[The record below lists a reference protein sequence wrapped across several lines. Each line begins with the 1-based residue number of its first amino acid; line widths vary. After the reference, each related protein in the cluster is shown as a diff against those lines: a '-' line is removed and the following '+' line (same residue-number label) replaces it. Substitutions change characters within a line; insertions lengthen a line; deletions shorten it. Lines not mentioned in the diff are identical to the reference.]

1 MADDRGL
8 KRLDGGGACKEAA
21 EEGSSGMRFHLQP
34 ADPFDLIRWLARTQ
48 SDPRKAVAELVQ
60 NSIDAG
66 ARTIA
71 VERRRVRGRPALIV
85 RDDGQGVLP
94 DRGREEALRHIGTH
108 IGHSHKLGL
117 SPSERHERVVAGQ
130 YGVGLLGF
138 WAVGRQMEL
147 RSRVAGSQAHVLT
160 LVEDRPVASLGRMP
174 IPLDAPDTFTEV
186 AILELHE
193 AALRPLVGRRLA
205 DYLAAELRGAILQS
219 GVSLEI
225 RDHLARGLAQKHF
238 CVTPR
243 RFDGVRL
250 DVPSEIAVDGYGPIQ
265 LELYLARGA
274 ERAAIQVACAG
285 TLVASDI
292 AELAALGFGD
302 PPWSGGEV
310 TGIVEFGGF
319 QVPPGTRRGVIPNAA
334 AAAFARAMTAFEPV
348 LWTELH
354 RVERD
359 RRAISDRHLVG
370 ELRRAMRGLRER
382 LPHYDLPDVGG
393 AGGEAGDLPVG
404 ARVTA
409 APKDEGP
416 LDGAPTDDVQPHLF
430 PPGPLAAVT
439 IAPRRIGVRP
449 GGERRVQARPVDAE
463 GRPVREGVRLEWSLD
478 HPAFAVR
485 GPGARPAVTAAAE
498 VIPGAEATL
507 YLVARQGD
515 CAATARA
522 TVAVAVVGEGTA
534 RGGVGIPRP
543 ELVDAPGAAWRSR
556 MNAAAWQVN
565 AGHEDYVALGDGR
578 GRVRYLVALLG
589 KEMVAATYSQPGAG
603 ELLEHLV
610 AVVAHA
616 ERNLQG
622 S

>member
-1 MADDRGL
+1 
-8 KRLDGGGACKEAA
+8 
-21 EEGSSGMRFHLQP
+21 
-34 ADPFDLIRWLARTQ
+34 
-48 SDPRKAVAELVQ
+48 
-60 NSIDAG
+60 
-66 ARTIA
+66 
-71 VERRRVRGRPALIV
+71 
-85 RDDGQGVLP
+85 
-94 DRGREEALRHIGTH
+94 
-108 IGHSHKLGL
+108 
-117 SPSERHERVVAGQ
+117 
-130 YGVGLLGF
+130 
-138 WAVGRQMEL
+138 MEL
-147 RSRVAGSQAHVLT
+147 RSRVAGSCAHVLT

-250 DVPSEIAVDGYGPIQ
+250 DLPGEIPVDGHGPIRV
-265 LELYLARGA
+265 ELYLARGA
-274 ERAAIQVACAG
+274 ERVAIQVACAG

-292 AELAALGFGD
+292 AELAVLGFSD
-302 PPWSGGEV
+302 PPWSGREV

-319 QVPPGTRRGVIPNAA
+319 QVPPGTRRGVVPNAA

-348 LWTELH
+348 LWAELD

-359 RRAISDRHLVG
+359 RRATSDRHLVD

-382 LPHYDLPDVGG
+382 LPHYDLPDVGDARG
-393 AGGEAGDLPVG
+393 QAGDLRVG
-404 ARVTA
+404 ARVNA
-409 APKDEGP
+409 ADRDEVP
-416 LDGAPTDDVQPHLF
+416 IEDAPDDDVQPPLF
-430 PPGPLAAVT
+430 APGPLAAVS
-439 IAPRRIGVRP
+439 IAPRSIRVRA

-485 GPGARPAVTAAAE
+485 GPGARPAVTADAE
-498 VIPGAEATL
+498 LIAGAEATL
-507 YLVARQGD
+507 SVVARQGGRVT
-515 CAATARA
+515 TARA
-522 TVAVAVVGEGTA
+522 LVAVSMAGEGGA
-534 RGGVGIPRP
+534 RGAVGIPRP

-556 MNAAAWQVN
+556 MSGGAWQVN
-565 AGHEDYVALGDGR
+565 TGHEDYAALGEGR
-578 GRVRYLVALLG
+578 GRLRYLVALLG
-589 KEMVAATYSQPGAG
+589 KEIVAATYSQPGAG

-610 AVVAHA
+610 AVLAHA